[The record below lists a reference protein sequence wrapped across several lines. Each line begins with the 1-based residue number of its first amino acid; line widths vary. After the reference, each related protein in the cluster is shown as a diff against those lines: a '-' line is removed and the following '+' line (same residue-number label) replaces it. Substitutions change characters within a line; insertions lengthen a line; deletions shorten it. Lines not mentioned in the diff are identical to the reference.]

1 MVRVDSS
8 AGLVDVVARLH
19 RSVPVCEVRGEVDA
33 SNVEAVLLRLEA
45 LVPQAAPGLVLDLS
59 RTSYLDSAGV
69 RILFELARRLRQ
81 GGQELRI
88 VAPSDGG
95 IVRRVLVL
103 TALAD
108 VVPVHDEVDEAV
120 AAVQARS

>member
-1 MVRVDSS
+1 MQPVSRSTSV
-8 AGLVDVVARLH
+8 VDVVARVD

-33 SNVEAVLLRLEA
+33 SNVDAVFARLVA
-45 LVPQAAPGLVLDLS
+45 TVRDGGLGLVLDLS

-81 GGQELRI
+81 DGQELRI
-88 VAPSDGG
+88 VAPSDAA

-103 TALAD
+103 TAVAD
-108 VVPVHDEVDEAV
+108 VVAIHDDVDDAV
-120 AAVQARS
+120 AALLSRA